1 MQTLKASGE
10 RLATLA
16 CDLKERAAAK
26 GAATNSSL
34 DAEMADSL
42 VDLGIISPVT
52 KQNAGKRYQAQ
63 LARQLADFLLPLL
76 RKRRGMMVLHDVYC
90 VFNRCAPN
98 NGGFRRG
105 MLGMTA
111 LHAVCGVHSLCT
123 LVCLHVDERGCPNNK
138 RGGPQ
143 PCRISMVCSCTS

>member
-1 MQTLKASGE
+1 VQTLKASGE
-10 RLATLA
+10 RLAALA

-26 GAATNSSL
+26 GTAANSSL
-34 DAEMADSL
+34 DAQMADSL

-52 KQNAGKRYQAQ
+52 KQNAGKQYQTQ

-98 NGGFRRG
+98 KRG
-105 MLGMTA
+105 ICGVSLWMTA
-111 LHAVCGVHSLCT
+111 CTTCTVSSTGAHPTKEGNVGCHS
-123 LVCLHVDERGCPNNK
+123 G
-138 RGGPQ
+138 
-143 PCRISMVCSCTS
+143 